1 MPVRASVTC
10 TVAPGATKS
19 FELSGAR
26 FAAVHRRLRSDSK
39 EEHAL
44 QNLGPYAAW
53 LAMTASVALLLLG
66 IVLLRLRW
74 RGAGRHS
81 LYGGWLLVVAGIVAL
96 SQVLGAEIGIAAGL
110 LIASAAAYLVITF
123 GIELREQ
130 KLRGSRVLA
139 PEPEDRPTNWPRAI
153 AKSFLAIVVAGIAAI
168 GIGVAFAVAM
178 PLAPQDRIVIG
189 GLLVPLLWGAGM
201 AWTLSDAKLVRATL
215 LLALIS
221 LTAYG
226 VAFLPKLL
234 TT

>member
-1 MPVRASVTC
+1 M
-10 TVAPGATKS
+10 
-19 FELSGAR
+19 
-26 FAAVHRRLRSDSK
+26 
-39 EEHAL
+39 

-53 LAMTASVALLLLG
+53 LAITASVALVLLG
-66 IVLLRLRW
+66 IALLRLRW
-74 RGAGRHS
+74 RGGGRYA
-81 LYGGWLLVVAGIVAL
+81 LFAGWLLVVAGFVAL
-96 SQVLGAEIGIAAGL
+96 SQFLGAEIGVVAGF

-123 GIELREQ
+123 GIELRAPKQ
-130 KLRGSRVLA
+130 RASRSLA
-139 PEPEDRPTNWPRAI
+139 EEPEERPTNWSRAI
-153 AKSFLAIVVAGIAAI
+153 AKSFLAIVLAGIAAT

-178 PLAPQDRIVIG
+178 PLAPPDRIVIG